1 MPCAELTTLL
11 KDPKMGPS
19 SALFGA
25 CLKPKVTTNEDK
37 EGSRVIEGHRIGIGD
52 AETAAS
58 NHLRVHNAMC

>member
-1 MPCAELTTLL
+1 MPCAKLSKSL

-25 CLKPKVTTNEDK
+25 CLKPKVTTDEDK
-37 EGSRVIEGHRIGIGD
+37 EGSRVIEGLRICIGD